1 MKDFFIYFF
10 GQGETVEFEHF
21 SLAHFLP
28 IIIMIGV
35 IALIIIYR
43 DKLRSFKHEKAL
55 RLAMAFIMIICEMSY
70 YWRLTNVASLNPT
83 PVDHLPITLC
93 GWAMIFCSY
102 LVVTKNQTLFD
113 LAYFWVLAG
122 SIFALVTPT
131 VITYCGPTRFRYYQF
146 WIEHTFGFISIFY
159 MIFVH
164 GMRPNIKSIFKSM
177 GGLIILAVIAIVV
190 NGMIPGAN
198 YLYVAGP
205 ETTKSILDFL
215 PKNYAVRLT
224 LMFFIVCAMFFLCY
238 LPWMIKDIKT
248 RKAKAG
254 ILPQTEPNIIQEDND
269 TASTKETLVK

>member
-1 MKDFFIYFF
+1 MAEFFKYFF
-10 GQGETVEFEHF
+10 GQGDAVEFEHF

-28 IIIMIGV
+28 IIIMIGIITLV
-35 IALIIIYR
+35 IIFRNKI
-43 DKLRSFKHEKAL
+43 KNFKHESAI
-55 RLAMAFIMIICEMSY
+55 RLTMAFIMIICEMSY
-70 YWRLTNVASLNPT
+70 FWRLTNVASLNPT

-93 GWAMIFCSY
+93 GWAMIFSSY

-113 LAYFWVLAG
+113 IAYFWVLAG
-122 SIFALVTPT
+122 SIFALITPT

-146 WIEHTFGFISIFY
+146 WVEHTFGFISIFY

-164 GMRPNIKSIFKSM
+164 GMRPNVKSVIKSLS
-177 GGLIILAVIAIVV
+177 GLIILATIAIGV
-190 NGMIPGAN
+190 NAMIPGAN

-238 LPWMIKDIKT
+238 LPWMIKDIKSK
-248 RKAKAG
+248 KAKAG
-254 ILPQTEPNIIQEDND
+254 ASLQTEPNIIQEDP
-269 TASTKETLVK
+269 TTIPTKNNTTK